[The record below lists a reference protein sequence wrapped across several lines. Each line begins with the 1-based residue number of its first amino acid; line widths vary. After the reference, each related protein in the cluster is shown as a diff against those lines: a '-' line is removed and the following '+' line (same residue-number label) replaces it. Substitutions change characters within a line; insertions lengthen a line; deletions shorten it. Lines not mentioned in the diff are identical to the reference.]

1 MDDHIKSE
9 LGFVFPGQGSQSLG
23 MLSHLTQQYPS
34 IVRDF
39 EEASDYLGYDLWQV
53 VCSDEEKLNQTQYTQ
68 PALLV
73 GSIAVWRI
81 WTDYTDIKPAIMA
94 GHSLGEYSA
103 CVASGMLSFQD
114 AVKLVALRGE
124 LMQKAV
130 PAGEGAMA
138 AVLGLEDQQVKDI
151 CLEVAFNQVV
161 EAVNF
166 NTPGQVVIAGHA
178 QAVERAM
185 QALKAAGAK
194 RVLLLPVSVPSHCA
208 LMKDVA
214 LEFEKTLKSIKF
226 SKGSIPV
233 IHNSTL
239 SVSDTSAQVIDA
251 LAKQLYS
258 PVCWTDTI
266 HQMVNQQVNIF
277 LECGP
282 GKVLTGLDKRI
293 YPDGNHLSL
302 SATDAF
308 GDLLVSGLF

>member
-23 MLSHLTQQYPS
+23 MLSHLASQYPS
-34 IVRDF
+34 IINLF
-39 EEASDYLGYDLWQV
+39 EEASEYLGYDLWKL
-53 VCSDEEKLNQTQYTQ
+53 VCSDEARLNQTQYTQ

-73 GSIAVWRI
+73 SSIALWNI
-81 WTDYTDIKPAIMA
+81 WLEYTDMKPAIMA

-103 CVASGMLSFQD
+103 CVASGILSFKDGVQ
-114 AVKLVALRGE
+114 LVALRGE

-130 PAGEGAMA
+130 PVGQGAMA
-138 AVLGLEDQQVKDI
+138 AVLGLEDQQVKDL
-151 CLEVAFNQVV
+151 CAAAALGDVV

-166 NTPGQVVIAGHA
+166 NSPGQVVIAGHA
-178 QAVERAM
+178 VAVARAM
-185 QALKAAGAK
+185 EALKAAGAK
-194 RVLLLPVSVPSHCA
+194 RVLPLPVSVPSHCA
-208 LMKDVA
+208 LMKEVA
-214 LEFEKTLKSIKF
+214 QEFEQTLKKVKF

-233 IHNSTL
+233 LHNSTL
-239 SVSDTSAQVIDA
+239 SVSETPAKIVAA

-258 PVCWTDTI
+258 PVCWGDTI
-266 HQMVNQQVNIF
+266 QLMVNQQINTFI
-277 LECGP
+277 ECGP

-302 SATDAF
+302 SVADAF